1 VVAVYQ
7 RMPVVLTPTVPQYVA
22 VLDRCSA
29 GTLSGELLLTVAQ
42 TRGLSIREATAR
54 ICDL

>member
-1 VVAVYQ
+1 
-7 RMPVVLTPTVPQYVA
+7 MPVVLTPTVPQYVA